1 MGRHNVVG
9 HLDHDQSATG
19 TPIFSFH
26 EFEAS
31 HIANKIRV
39 RESRSRHLHIAVE
52 KILLAVVA
60 VRERVYAMENE
71 NDVLK
76 QVQNGRGIGH
86 GQQSDRP
93 VSLTVEMLI
102 AGVERRREE
111 RAFAPLE
118 GLLFAS
124 IAPDRCR
131 AAAADDKNHFLKQ
144 VLLRFEWFPRRYLAD
159 IAIVNSL
166 GALQIEIHTSTA
178 HARPRTQL
186 YFTNILDMERSN
198 CRNSLSVQK

>member
-9 HLDHDQSATG
+9 HLYHDQSAAG
-19 TPIFSFH
+19 TPVFSFY

-52 KILLAVVA
+52 KILLAVIA
-60 VRERVYAMENE
+60 VRERVVALENE
-71 NDVLK
+71 IDVVK
-76 QVQNGRGIGH
+76 KVQNGRGIGH

-93 VSLTVEMLI
+93 VSLAIEMLI
-102 AGVERRREE
+102 AGVERRRKE

-131 AAAADDKNHFLKQ
+131 AAAADDKNHFLEQ
-144 VLLRFEWFPRRYLAD
+144 VLLRF
-159 IAIVNSL
+159 
-166 GALQIEIHTSTA
+166 
-178 HARPRTQL
+178 
-186 YFTNILDMERSN
+186 
-198 CRNSLSVQK
+198 K